1 MAGRKKALIL
11 VFILAGL
18 ASAPGV
24 ARGEEIALL
33 NRLGVGVAYVDTS
46 DDATIYLW
54 SGVPTA
60 YLEGDSIYGFNG
72 RHLGWFEEGIV
83 RGNRGKRV
91 GYTEETIGSV
101 GQTARVTRV
110 KGVKQPKLPPVPP
123 EPPPPKTPY
132 TDIDSPVSLG
142 ELLRLGMP

>member
-1 MAGRKKALIL
+1 MAGRKAALIL

-46 DDATIYLW
+46 DATIYLW

-60 YLEGDSIYGFNG
+60 YLAGDSIYGFTG

-91 GYTEETIGSV
+91 GFTEETIGSV

-123 EPPPPKTPY
+123 EPPPPKPPY

>member
-1 MAGRKKALIL
+1 MADRKTALIL
-11 VFILAGL
+11 VFIVAGL

-54 SGVPTA
+54 SGVPKA

-91 GYTEETIGSV
+91 GFTEETIGSV
-101 GQTARVTRV
+101 GQTARVTMV

-123 EPPPPKTPY
+123 EPPPPKPPY
-132 TDIDSPVSLG
+132 TDIDSLVSLG